1 MIKLYIPGYSIY
13 LTIPDCFIYL
23 TIPNSLVYFGLGVL
37 IILLVILLAVLT
49 IRSTELRITTI
60 STLIFVSFIRLF
72 LVQCGCGYLL
82 PLVTGLS
89 MSLILFITCSVR
101 RKKQPS
107 LLYYLLLFLGG
118 CLIGYTIP
126 LFLEF

>member
-13 LTIPDCFIYL
+13 LTIP
-23 TIPNSLVYFGLGVL
+23 NSLVYFGLGIL

-49 IRSTELRITTI
+49 IRSAELRITTI
-60 STLIFVSFIRLF
+60 YTLIFVSFIRLF
-72 LVQCGCGYLL
+72 LVQCGCCYLL